1 MDTPIFSAL
10 PGGAQILPGE
20 AAVLA
25 EPGLEGTVVALTADH
40 HAYASE
46 HERATRAQIA
56 WRLARLKKSRFD
68 GEYDSARTYAPP
80 VYFVPSDTLVG
91 DALPSALGI
100 ASHHA
105 LFGGVVPHPFVLTKA
120 LVHPLVDPGAAAPM
134 GWNHGFAGQVEHAVL
149 QGFSVFAG
157 EDARRAGLRLLEQGA
172 LRVKPVRAT
181 GGRGQTVVRDRRALE
196 ACLAAMDE
204 AEIAEHG
211 LVLEE
216 NLEQPVTYSV
226 GQVHVGRAIASYYGW
241 QRLTT
246 DSHGHKVYGGS
257 DLTVARGDFDALL
270 ALSFPEEIRLAVEQ
284 ARSLHRAVVTSFP
297 GFFAS
302 RINYDVAQGTSSA
315 GRWCS
320 GVLEQSW
327 RVGGASGA
335 EIAALEVFEEQPE
348 RSVVNASCFEVYGDG
363 VVPPPNACV
372 YFSGVDASIG
382 PITKYT
388 VVEP

>member
-1 MDTPIFSAL
+1 MDTLISTLTGSSQLRPN
-10 PGGAQILPGE
+10 E
-20 AAVLA
+20 DAVLA

-56 WRLARLKKSRFD
+56 WRLARLKKSRFQ
-68 GEYDSARTYAPP
+68 GEYDSSLSYAAP

-91 DALPSALGI
+91 DALAGALGI
-100 ASHHA
+100 GSHHG

-120 LVHPLVDPGAAAPM
+120 IVHPLIDAGAAAPP
-134 GWNHGFAGQVEHAVL
+134 GWKPGFAGRVATAVL
-149 QGFSVFAG
+149 QGYSAFTH
-157 EDARRAGLRLLEQGA
+157 EEARRAGMRLLEQGA
-172 LRVKPVRAT
+172 VRLKPVRAT
-181 GGRGQTVVRDRRALE
+181 GGRGQQVVRGRQTLE
-196 ACLAAMDE
+196 DCLAAMDG
-204 AEIAEHG
+204 AEIADHG

-216 NLEQPVTYSV
+216 NLERPVTYSV
-226 GQVHVGRAIASYYGW
+226 GQVHVGSMIASYYGW
-241 QRLTT
+241 QRLTR
-246 DSHGHKVYGGS
+246 DNQGLEVYGGS
-257 DLTVARGDFDALL
+257 DLTVARGGFDALM
-270 ALSFPEEIRLAVEQ
+270 ALSLPEEIQLAIEQ
-284 ARSLHRAVVTSFP
+284 ARIFHRAVESSFA

-302 RINYDVAQGTSSA
+302 RINYDVAQGSNSA

-335 EIAALEVFEEQPE
+335 EIAALEIFEEQPA
-348 RSVVNASCFEVYGDG
+348 RGVVNASCFEVYGNG

-372 YFSGVDASIG
+372 YFSGVDAHCG

-388 VVEP
+388 VAEP